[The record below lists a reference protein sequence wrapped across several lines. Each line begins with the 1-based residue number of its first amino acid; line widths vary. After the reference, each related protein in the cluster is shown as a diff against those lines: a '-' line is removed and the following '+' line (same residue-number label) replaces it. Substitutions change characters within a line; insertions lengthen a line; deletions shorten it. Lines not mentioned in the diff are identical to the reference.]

1 MILHTVN
8 RSPSHSNIL
17 ASCLRVA
24 TDNSS
29 VLLIEDGVYA
39 ACTSAQA
46 NWDKADPMIKRYVL
60 REDLDARGLLDK
72 VSSLFT
78 VVDYTGF
85 VKLST
90 EHHSIQ
96 SWF

>member
-8 RSPSHSNIL
+8 QSHSSIL

-29 VLLIEDGVYA
+29 VLLIEDGVYE
-39 ACTSAQA
+39 ACISTQSNWNKA
-46 NWDKADPMIKRYVL
+46 NPTIKRYVL

-72 VSSLFT
+72 VSSHFT
-78 VVDYTGF
+78 IVDYAGF